1 MTALSRLFL
10 ATAAGLI
17 LGLIIHLG
25 VILMMPVLS
34 SRDAFALLE
43 SSTGNEPTGFIL
55 SQSTEGGLPWLQ
67 FSDPAVSMAVCP
79 YRLDQ
84 GPYIISVHNDAPF
97 QSVSFHARGGG
108 IFFAVTDR
116 AEVRGE
122 LDFIIATDDQMEQIM
137 AMDDYEELYSR
148 YIRVP
153 APSME
158 GLVVLRS
165 LAPSPS
171 FKIKAENA
179 AALADCRRFEFTE

>member
-1 MTALSRLFL
+1 MTALSRFLL

-17 LGLIIHLG
+17 LGLIIHLI
-25 VILMMPVLS
+25 VILTMPLLS
-34 SRDAFALLE
+34 TRDAFGLLE
-43 SSTGNEPTGFIL
+43 SSTGNEPVGFVL
-55 SQSTEGGLPWLQ
+55 SQSTAGGLPWLQ
-67 FSDPAVSMAVCP
+67 FSDPAVSMAACP

-84 GPYIISVHNDAPF
+84 GPYVVSIHSEAPF
-97 QSVSFHARGGG
+97 QSVSFHARGGD

-122 LDFIIATDDQMEQIM
+122 LDFILATDDQMEQIT

-153 APSME
+153 APPME
-158 GLVVLRS
+158 GLVVIRS

-171 FKIKAENA
+171 FKMRAENA
-179 AALADCRRFEFTE
+179 VALADCRRLETTE